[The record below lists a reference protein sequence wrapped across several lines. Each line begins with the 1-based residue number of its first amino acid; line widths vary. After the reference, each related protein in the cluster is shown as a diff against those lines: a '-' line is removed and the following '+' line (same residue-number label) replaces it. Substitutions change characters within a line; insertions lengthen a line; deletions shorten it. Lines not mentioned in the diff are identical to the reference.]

1 MKFFIILLALIA
13 YAYCWSD
20 EEWNDFKTSYN
31 KNYVDSKTELERKKI
46 WISNCDYVDKH
57 NADKTKNF
65 KLNENEFADWTLYEL
80 NKRLNGLKLSFK
92 QRDSLK
98 ASLKKKVKRQAATTT
113 IASTT
118 TSTKTTS
125 KASTNT
131 AKTSTTT
138 KTTTKTTTRS
148 TTTTTKLVTI
158 SKTTATTKTTTKPS
172 TTKTTTKTTTTK
184 AAKSLPAGVDWRKV
198 PGIVT
203 SIKNQGACGSCWAF
217 SSIGALEGQWV
228 KKYGFKS
235 DSTNTEID
243 LSEQNLVD
251 CTTNSFGCNGGLM
264 TYAFQYVKNSGG
276 VNTEAVYPYAE
287 KVTFFFKH

>member
-1 MKFFIILLALIA
+1 MKLFIILLARIA

-31 KNYVDSKTELERKKI
+31 KNYADSKTELERKNI
-46 WISNCDYVDKH
+46 WISNCDYVDQH
-57 NADKTKNF
+57 NADRTKNF

-98 ASLKKKVKRQAATTT
+98 PSLKKKVKRQA
-113 IASTT
+113 
-118 TSTKTTS
+118 
-125 KASTNT
+125 
-131 AKTSTTT
+131 STTT
-138 KTTTKTTTRS
+138 KTTSRASTSTTKTTI
-148 TTTTTKLVTI
+148 TTK
-158 SKTTATTKTTTKPS
+158 STTKTTTKGSTAKTTTKGSTTTTKTTIKPS
-172 TTKTTTKTTTTK
+172 TTKTTTKTTTTPK
-184 AAKSLPAGVDWRKV
+184 ASKSLPGGVDWRKV
-198 PGIVT
+198 PGVVS
-203 SIKNQGACGSCWAF
+203 SIKNQGSCGSCWAF

-228 KKYGFKS
+228 RKYGFKS

-251 CTTNSFGCNGGLM
+251 CTPNSFGCNGGLM

-276 VNTEAVYPYAE
+276 VNSEAVYPYAE
-287 KVTFFFKH
+287 KVNFFK